1 MFRNFLTNS
10 LINVI
15 ILPYTTIVLQ
25 LIIRDLK
32 MTKRF
37 CGDLKI
43 NKLFWCNSNRISA
56 SCMLAKHFFPNVVD
70 LFILIFISS
79 ISSHRYRV
87 LYILLNLK

>member
-32 MTKRF
+32 MTK
-37 CGDLKI
+37 KI
-43 NKLFWCNSNRISA
+43 NKRFWCNSNRISA
-56 SCMLAKHFFPNVVD
+56 SCMLAKHFFPNVID

-79 ISSHRYRV
+79 ISSHRYRL